1 MDGKWYEFDDSKVKP
16 MAEAEVKTS
25 SAYLLFYQRKGVMN
39 SVRED
44 LETGYHWIYKLYP
57 NAFKSVTKNLNRN
70 SNNSQPTENIIDQ
83 DIPPHLNSPEHS
95 PLIKV
100 HTPPNRVHT
109 SPAKTQDGTLQRS
122 DSEPSI
128 CRNDVK
134 HIKTNSNLETTDYLP
149 DKAWRNDEASDVL
162 VRPSQLKTTQKKA
175 DVQRE
180 AVFTAKSDINNKKPY
195 DHNKY
200 TEKRR
205 EQSSPVK
212 QPLPTES
219 NERKHAVSSGLT
231 VKLPDKEVFIVR
243 QNHKTGQTTY
253 EPFKTNVE
261 NHAHLENQ
269 AKQRNISHS
278 NGSSTGKQDPE
289 ERRISASQNRHVS
302 DHQDDVDVPLGPRS
316 FPPSIPS
323 RIVSTNDNFSP
334 HHGSVW
340 PNKDEP
346 LSPIDYNRQLSN
358 PARSG
363 YVAKEAAKKPQFKRS
378 KSQIRYHELE
388 QNSINDLKSQGK
400 NDLFIVI
407 IMTMQVLIWGFFIPS
422 TYLK

>member
-83 DIPPHLNSPEHS
+83 DIPPHLNSPEHP

-109 SPAKTQDGTLQRS
+109 SPAKTQDGNLQRS

-134 HIKTNSNLETTDYLP
+134 HIKTNSDLETTDYLP

-200 TEKRR
+200 TE
-205 EQSSPVK
+205 
-212 QPLPTES
+212 
-219 NERKHAVSSGLT
+219 
-231 VKLPDKEVFIVR
+231 
-243 QNHKTGQTTY
+243 
-253 EPFKTNVE
+253 
-261 NHAHLENQ
+261 
-269 AKQRNISHS
+269 
-278 NGSSTGKQDPE
+278 
-289 ERRISASQNRHVS
+289 
-302 DHQDDVDVPLGPRS
+302 
-316 FPPSIPS
+316 
-323 RIVSTNDNFSP
+323 
-334 HHGSVW
+334 
-340 PNKDEP
+340 
-346 LSPIDYNRQLSN
+346 
-358 PARSG
+358 
-363 YVAKEAAKKPQFKRS
+363 
-378 KSQIRYHELE
+378 
-388 QNSINDLKSQGK
+388 
-400 NDLFIVI
+400 
-407 IMTMQVLIWGFFIPS
+407 
-422 TYLK
+422 

>member
-134 HIKTNSNLETTDYLP
+134 HIKTNSDLETTDYLP

-212 QPLPTES
+212 QPLPTEN

-253 EPFKTNVE
+253 EPFKTHVE

-400 NDLFIVI
+400 NDLSIVI
-407 IMTMQVLIWGFFIPS
+407 IRTMQLLIWGFF
-422 TYLK
+422 LKMKGK